1 MIRPGR
7 PDGAT
12 DETDLVAGLDFRKPE
27 YRRETFLRF
36 YEFHLRHRAHPGG
49 VYHLIPYLRERLG
62 WDDEEALWYAFLNG
76 NTQHPVTSLILHDAC
91 PRPTAAGLDRLTDR
105 FYTDYARLSF
115 DTDRRHHKKSLL
127 TAVSGYLSAV
137 GSSQAEFWRHH
148 AERGFCGIWE
158 AATAIPTFG
167 RLSAFSYSEYL
178 TLVGFGVPCDTLF
191 LDDRSGSRSHRN
203 GLSIVLGRED
213 LDWHDSNPGFDG
225 RYPPDVID
233 WLAEEAARLLAEAR
247 SRIDHP
253 DVGYFTLESAFCTYK
268 SWHRPNRRY
277 PNVYNDMAYDRIRA
291 AERAWPDRDLSIFW
305 DARAASL

>member
-137 GSSQAEFWRHH
+137 GSSQ
-148 AERGFCGIWE
+148 
-158 AATAIPTFG
+158 
-167 RLSAFSYSEYL
+167 LS
-178 TLVGFGVPCDTLF
+178 
-191 LDDRSGSRSHRN
+191 SGGTMPS
-203 GLSIVLGRED
+203 G
-213 LDWHDSNPGFDG
+213 DS
-225 RYPPDVID
+225 
-233 WLAEEAARLLAEAR
+233 
-247 SRIDHP
+247 
-253 DVGYFTLESAFCTYK
+253 
-268 SWHRPNRRY
+268 
-277 PNVYNDMAYDRIRA
+277 
-291 AERAWPDRDLSIFW
+291 
-305 DARAASL
+305 AASGRPRRPSPRSDACRRSPTRST